1 MMTMII
7 RTILDR
13 VLAAAGL
20 LAVSPLI
27 AAAAVAIRWED
38 GGPIFFRQRRIG
50 RAGVPFALWKLRS
63 MRPSNAATAPQI
75 TAGGDPRCTR
85 VGLFIRR
92 YKIDELPQLWNVLCG
107 DMSLIGPR
115 PEVERYVD
123 LADPVWREVLS
134 VRPGISDLATLI
146 YRDEEQ
152 ILAAAAHPDQYY
164 RQTVLP
170 DKLDL
175 NRIYLSQRTLWTD
188 LRLILLTI
196 QCSFWPAGFNPERIR
211 KSFLKF
217 PAAGV
222 SSAGSV

>member
-1 MMTMII
+1 MIL

-13 VLAAAGL
+13 LLAAAGL
-20 LAVSPLI
+20 LAAAPVI
-27 AAAAVAIRWED
+27 AAVAVAIRRED

-50 RAGVPFALWKLRS
+50 RGGVPFELWKLRS
-63 MRPSNAATAPQI
+63 MRTAQSAAAPQI
-75 TAGGDPRCTR
+75 TAGGDRRCTR
-85 VGLFIRR
+85 TGLFIRR
-92 YKIDELPQLWNVLCG
+92 YKLDELPQLWNVLRG

-123 LADPVWREVLS
+123 LANPVWREVLA
-134 VRPGISDLATLI
+134 VRPGISDLATLV

-152 ILAAAAHPDQYY
+152 ILAAAADPDQYY

-170 DKLDL
+170 DKLGL

-196 QCSFWPAGFNPERIR
+196 QCSFRPAGFDADRIR
-211 KSFLKF
+211 KSFLAAPVS
-217 PAAGV
+217 PAGQF
-222 SSAGSV
+222 